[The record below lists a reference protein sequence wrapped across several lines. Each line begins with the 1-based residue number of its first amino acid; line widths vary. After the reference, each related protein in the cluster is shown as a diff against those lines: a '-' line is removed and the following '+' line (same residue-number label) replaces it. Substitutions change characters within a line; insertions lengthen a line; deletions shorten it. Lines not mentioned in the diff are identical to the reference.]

1 MAAVDLT
8 FLKSYIGRWVALT
21 RDEKKVVAFG
31 KTLEE
36 TVKKVQMKK
45 YKDPI
50 YTKVS
55 PLESF
60 IPFDK

>member
-1 MAAVDLT
+1 MSAVDLT
-8 FLKSYIGRWVALT
+8 FLKSYIGKWVALT
-21 RDEKKVVAFG
+21 KDEKKVVASG
-31 KTLEE
+31 VTLKE
-36 TVKKVQMKK
+36 TVKKVQKKK

-60 IPFDK
+60 VPFSI

>member
-1 MAAVDLT
+1 MPAIDLT
-8 FLKSYIGRWVALT
+8 FLRPHIGKWVALT
-21 RDEKKVVAFG
+21 KDEKKVVASG
-31 KTLEE
+31 ETLKE
-36 TVKKVQMKK
+36 TVEKVKKKK

-60 IPFDK
+60 IPLDK